1 MQLLVPAEQQEVE
14 EAGPEEHGA
23 AVEALAEGGERD
35 LVEGGADPHGL
46 EDEGEQAEAELEDG
60 GEAGPGLHAAP
71 GAGQLGTDPLVTT
84 GPRVGREGKRRS
96 GDTSHRLDLCQLS
109 IRD

>member
-14 EAGPEEHGA
+14 EAGREEGGA

-46 EDEGEQAEAELEDG
+46 EDEGDQAEAELEG
-60 GEAGPGLHAAP
+60 CGEAGPGLHA
-71 GAGQLGTDPLVTT
+71 GHCTT
-84 GPRVGREGKRRS
+84 GQWSPAPACRGSAVTARGEVAIPA
-96 GDTSHRLDLCQLS
+96 TE
-109 IRD
+109 